1 MSLGVVVKGP
11 EGIVLAADSRVTL
24 ATRGEQPV
32 LVNYDN
38 ATKLLTFG
46 NHPKIAAVTY
56 GTAVIGLRTAHSF
69 LPEFDLEL
77 KEKKPLKVK
86 ECAKKLSDF
95 FMKQWADRPELKS
108 WAGPSMTFIVAGFDH
123 DAAYGSVFIFE
134 VPYAPE
140 PQERN
145 ADENFGM
152 TWGGQ
157 HEIASRILQGYDPAL
172 PAAMAKALQKDEEE
186 VTRLLTEQVRPDLEF
201 RIPYM
206 ALPLQDCVDLATF
219 LVRTTIAAQEFA
231 EGVRGVGG
239 PIDVAYITRTEGIKW
254 LQRKV
259 IRGESGFLDA
269 LGHARLAEE

>member
-95 FMKQWADRPELKS
+95 FMKQWA
-108 WAGPSMTFIVAGFDH
+108 
-123 DAAYGSVFIFE
+123 
-134 VPYAPE
+134 
-140 PQERN
+140 
-145 ADENFGM
+145 GM

-231 EGVRGVGG
+231 VGVRGVGG
-239 PIDVAYITRTEGIKW
+239 PIDVAYITRTEGLKW
-254 LQRKV
+254 VQRKV